1 MGLKHQEAGQPT
13 HPIDVSKAGLDGR
26 EGGHVSGEIGRGSIR
41 QSNRRFR
48 DFQAMIPVSQRI
60 QRVLPGQCGAKAVKS
75 RILTIHSLSTF
86 RLSYNPKLVNLDPM
100 GLPV

>member
-1 MGLKHQEAGQPT
+1 MGLKHQDAGQPT

-26 EGGHVSGEIGRGSIR
+26 ERGHVLGEIGRGSIR

-60 QRVLPGQCGAKAVKS
+60 QRVLPG
-75 RILTIHSLSTF
+75 HSLTTF
-86 RLSYNPKLVNLDPM
+86 RLSYNPKLVNLDPIE
-100 GLPV
+100 LPV